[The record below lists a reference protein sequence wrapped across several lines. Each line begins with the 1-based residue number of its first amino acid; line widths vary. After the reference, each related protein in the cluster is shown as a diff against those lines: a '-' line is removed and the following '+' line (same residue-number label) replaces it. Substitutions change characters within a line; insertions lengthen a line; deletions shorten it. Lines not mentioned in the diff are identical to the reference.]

1 MRQLEDLIGPLR
13 EAFSVD
19 GVALSVGSV
28 EGSKLTLS
36 LDTTTTDCAECIV
49 PDDVISAMV
58 LAHLQ
63 KAGGAGAEIEQVGV
77 EHVGD
82 VKA

>member
-19 GVALSVGSV
+19 GVALSIGSV
-28 EGSKLTLS
+28 DGSRLTLS
-36 LDTTTTDCAECIV
+36 VDTTAATCAECIV
-49 PDDVISAMV
+49 PDDVIGSMV

-63 KAGGAGAEIEQVGV
+63 KAGGAGAAIEQVDV
-77 EHVGD
+77 QHVGD
-82 VKA
+82 VTA

>member
-1 MRQLEDLIGPLR
+1 MRQLEDLIGPLK

-19 GVALSVGSV
+19 GVALRVGAV
-28 EGSKLTLS
+28 EGSRLTLNV
-36 LDTTTTDCAECIV
+36 DTTTAECAECIV
-49 PDDVISAMV
+49 PDDVISSMV
-58 LAHLQ
+58 LGHLQ
-63 KAGGAGAEIEQVGV
+63 RAGGAGIEIDQVDV

>member
-1 MRQLEDLIGPLR
+1 MTQLEDLIGPLQ
-13 EAFSVD
+13 EAFAVD
-19 GVALSVGSV
+19 GVALRVGAV

-36 LDTTTTDCAECIV
+36 IDTTAADCAECIV
-49 PDDVISAMV
+49 PDDVIGSMV
-58 LAHLQ
+58 LAHLR
-63 KAGGAGAEIEQVGV
+63 KVGGAGAAIETVDV

>member
-28 EGSKLTLS
+28 EGSRLILS
-36 LDTTTTDCAECIV
+36 IDTTTADCAECIV
-49 PDDVISAMV
+49 PDEVISSMV
-58 LAHLQ
+58 LAHLK
-63 KAGGAGAEIEQVGV
+63 KAGGAGAEIDEVAVQ
-77 EHVGD
+77 HVGD

>member
-1 MRQLEDLIGPLR
+1 MRQLEDLISPLR
-13 EAFSVD
+13 EAFEVD
-19 GVALSVGSV
+19 GVAVWVGSV
-28 EGSKLTLS
+28 EGSKMTLAV
-36 LDTTTTDCAECIV
+36 DTTTADCAECIV
-49 PDDVISAMV
+49 PDEVVSSMV

-63 KAGGAGAEIEQVGV
+63 KAGGAGAAIEQVEV